1 MSRRKEKKNTQS
13 MEDKIDKLK
22 KDLPK
27 KDIPMGIQQKL

>member
-1 MSRRKEKKNTQS
+1 MSERKEKKNAES

-22 KDLPK
+22 KDVPK